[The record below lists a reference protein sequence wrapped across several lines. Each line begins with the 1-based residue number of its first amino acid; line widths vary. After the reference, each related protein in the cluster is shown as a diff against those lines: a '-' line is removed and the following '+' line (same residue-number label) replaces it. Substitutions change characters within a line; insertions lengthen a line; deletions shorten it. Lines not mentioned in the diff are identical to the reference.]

1 MSAETTPAPEFYRL
15 CAELAGM
22 RYRCR
27 VVRTQRDEVLLLPF
41 DDVGSE
47 RCAKVT
53 DAKGKIGGL
62 DDLARLAGQAAL
74 DLGFRLEVVR

>member
-1 MSAETTPAPEFYRL
+1 MIYRL
-15 CAELAGM
+15 CAELVGM

-27 VVRTQRDEVLLLPF
+27 VVRTQRDEVFLDPI
-41 DDVGSE
+41 DDGVARE

-53 DAKGKIGGL
+53 DPTGKLGGL